1 MGKESSRLR
10 DHARQ
15 CREMVERAKD
25 DPMRLTLTNMA
36 KGLDAEADKID
47 SDEPNEISPE
57 ETEG

>member
-15 CREMVERAKD
+15 CREMVERATD

-47 SDEPNEISPE
+47 FDQPKEISPGK
-57 ETEG
+57 TPG